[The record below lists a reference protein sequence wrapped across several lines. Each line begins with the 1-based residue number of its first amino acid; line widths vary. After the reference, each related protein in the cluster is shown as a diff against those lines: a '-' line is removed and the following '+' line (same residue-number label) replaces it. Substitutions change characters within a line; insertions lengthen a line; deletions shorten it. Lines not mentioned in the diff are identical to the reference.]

1 MTEIAFPRTIECGN
15 QAWIDKVC
23 FLALKSSVS
32 VSIRHRQAAP
42 YSYNEGNTWICTMAI
57 RLTEKKGGKILEVC
71 VSGKLTHGDYQRF
84 MPEFG
89 RLIKQHGKIRV
100 LFEMV
105 SFRGWEAAA
114 LWDDI
119 KFDLKHFAGIERL
132 AMVGEKKWQKGMS
145 KFCRP
150 FTTARIRY
158 FDHTAAGE
166 ARAWLTAGSGFANAW
181 QKPVLRVFQSRA
193 QTKAFYNKISR
204 FYDALSDRSEAPI
217 RKAGLD
223 LLKPRA
229 GERILEIGFGTGHI
243 LAALAKAVGAR
254 GMVFGL
260 DLSDQ
265 MVRLAKRHL
274 AKAGLLENS
283 RLRCGDAVQLPYAG
297 NTMDAVFMSFTL
309 ELFDSPEILT
319 VLSECRRVLKTDGR
333 IVVVGMSKEGEHEPL
348 IGAFEWAHKHFPN
361 FIDCRPIYVRE
372 ALEDA
377 GFKIRKVL
385 RKRMWIPVEIV
396 FGVKE

>member
-1 MTEIAFPRTIECGN
+1 M
-15 QAWIDKVC
+15 
-23 FLALKSSVS
+23 
-32 VSIRHRQAAP
+32 SIRLSER
-42 YSYNEGNTWICTMAI
+42 N
-57 RLTEKKGGKILEVC
+57 GGKILEVQ
-71 VSGKLTHGDYQRF
+71 VTGRLTSKDYRRF
-84 MPEFG
+84 VPEFE
-89 RLIKQHGKIRV
+89 RIIKQHGKINV

-105 SFRGWEAAA
+105 SFRGWKAAA

-119 KFDLKHFAGIERL
+119 KFDLKHFEGIEQL

-158 FDHTAAGE
+158 FDRSEVGE
-166 ARAWLTAGSGFANAW
+166 ARAWLNAESEFTNVL
-181 QKPVLRVFQSRA
+181 QTPVLRVFQSRA

-229 GERILEIGFGTGHI
+229 GERILEIGFGTGHT
-243 LAALAKAVGAR
+243 LEALAKAAGVG

-265 MVRLAKRHL
+265 MVRLAKNNL
-274 AKAGLLENS
+274 SEAGLLENAQ
-283 RLRCGDAVQLPYAG
+283 LRCGDAVQLPYAG

-309 ELFDSPEILT
+309 ELFDTQEIPK

-333 IVVVGMSKEGEHEPL
+333 IVVVGMSKEGKHEPF

-372 ALEDA
+372 ALEKAD
-377 GFKIRKVL
+377 FKIRKAL
-385 RKRMWIPVEIV
+385 KRHMWIPVEIILAA
-396 FGVKE
+396 KS

>member
-1 MTEIAFPRTIECGN
+1 
-15 QAWIDKVC
+15 
-23 FLALKSSVS
+23 
-32 VSIRHRQAAP
+32 
-42 YSYNEGNTWICTMAI
+42 MAI
-57 RLTEKKGGKILEVC
+57 RLTEKKGGKILEAC
-71 VSGKLTHGDYQRF
+71 VSGKLTHEDYQHFVPKFRQ
-84 MPEFG
+84 
-89 RLIKQHGKIRV
+89 LIKQHGKINV

-105 SFRGWEAAA
+105 DFRGWKAAA

-119 KFDLKHFAGIERL
+119 KFDLKHFAGIERI

-166 ARAWLTAGSGFANAW
+166 ARAWLAAEPDSANAR
-181 QKPVLRVFQSRA
+181 QAPVLRVFQSRA

-204 FYDALSDRSEAPI
+204 FYDALSDRSEAPV

-229 GERILEIGFGTGHI
+229 GERILEIGFGTGHT
-243 LAALAKAVGAR
+243 LAALAKAVGSN

-265 MVRLAKRHL
+265 MVRLARKDL
-274 AKAGLLENS
+274 AEAGLLECV
-283 RLRCGDAVQLPYAG
+283 RLRCGDATQLPYAG

-309 ELFDSPEILT
+309 ELFDTPEIPK
-319 VLSECRRVLKTDGR
+319 VLSECKRVLKTDGR

-348 IGAFEWAHKHFPN
+348 IGVFEWAHRHFPN
-361 FIDCRPIYVRE
+361 FLDCRPIYVRE
-372 ALEDA
+372 ALEKA
-377 GFKIRKVL
+377 GFQIRKAL
-385 RKRMWIPVEIV
+385 KKHMWIPVEIIL
-396 FGVKE
+396 GANS